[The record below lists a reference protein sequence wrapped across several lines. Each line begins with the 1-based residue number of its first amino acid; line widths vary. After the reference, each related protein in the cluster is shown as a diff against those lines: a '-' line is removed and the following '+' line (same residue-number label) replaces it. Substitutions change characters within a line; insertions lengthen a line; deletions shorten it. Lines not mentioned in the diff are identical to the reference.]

1 LFSFKGIRRI
11 SALYTPYNFELGVD
25 LREQIT
31 LCDLGDIFT
40 IPANNEKS
48 FNQISKGVAHVFS
61 FGALPIILGGD
72 HSIGF
77 PTVRGICRHLGDK
90 KSRYYSL

>member
-1 LFSFKGIRRI
+1 
-11 SALYTPYNFELGVD
+11 

-48 FNQISKGVAHVFS
+48 FDQISKGVAHVFS
-61 FGALPIILGGD
+61 SGALPIILGVIILLVFRQCGV
-72 HSIGF
+72 F
-77 PTVRGICRHLGDK
+77 VGI
-90 KSRYYSL
+90 